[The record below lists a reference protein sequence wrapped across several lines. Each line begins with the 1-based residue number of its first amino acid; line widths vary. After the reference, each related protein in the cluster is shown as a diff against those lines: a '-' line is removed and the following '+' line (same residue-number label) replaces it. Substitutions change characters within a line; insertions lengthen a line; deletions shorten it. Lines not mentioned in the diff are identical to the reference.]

1 MNHTLF
7 LVTFLAYLL
16 ATLAFGVWISR
27 HHRSSG
33 EDFLLGGRRVSPL
46 LTIGSTVGTMVGT
59 GSSMGAVGYA
69 YANGWAGAL
78 YGIGG
83 ALGILALAQWFAPA
97 RAQRFATMSQE
108 LAHYVDDNPLVARL
122 VAVLTYIACVGWLGA
137 QILGGGVYLAWMAGI
152 DLPLAKLL
160 VAIGFGAYCV
170 IGGYVAVAWTDTLQ
184 ALIVFCGFILMAVYV
199 LARIGGVGAL
209 GEGLDPAAASLLGW
223 RRIGALPALSLVCVI
238 AVGVLASPAFRQ
250 RIYAA
255 RSVCAVRRS
264 FLLTGGLYLLFSAI
278 PAMVG
283 VAARQLVPGLAD
295 PSFAFPSLATD
306 VLPLALGLVLLV
318 AGLSATMSS
327 ASSDAIAGVAVL
339 TRDLYAMVCGRP
351 LAEHRTVAAS
361 RVGLVATIALAL
373 LLALLSNDII
383 GYIGTMIA
391 TVMSGLCVCALLGR
405 FWRRFTWQG
414 AVACLLCGSLVSIA
428 VGTQPAW
435 NAFWG
440 NPCIPG
446 LAAAFTA
453 GIVTS
458 LVGPARRR
466 HAAPLP
472 HPSPD

>member
-1 MNHTLF
+1 MNHMLF
-7 LVTFLAYLL
+7 LATFVAYLL
-16 ATLAFGVWISR
+16 VTLAFGAWISR
-27 HHRSSG
+27 HHRGSG

-97 RAQRFATMSQE
+97 RAQRFATMSEE
-108 LAHYVDDNPLVARL
+108 LAHYVGNNPLVARL

-152 DLPLAKLL
+152 DLALAKLL

-199 LARIGGVGAL
+199 LIRIGGPHAL

-223 RRIGALPALSLVCVI
+223 RKVGALPALSLVCVI

-255 RSVCAVRRS
+255 RSVTAVQRS
-264 FLLTGGLYLLFSAI
+264 FLFTGGLYMLFSVI
-278 PAMVG
+278 PAVVG
-283 VAARQLVPGLAD
+283 VAARQLAPTLGDA
-295 PSFAFPSLATD
+295 SFAFPYLATD
-306 VLPLALGLVLLV
+306 VLPLALGLALLV

-339 TRDLYAMVCGRP
+339 TRDLYAMVRGRP
-351 LAEHRTVAAS
+351 IEERKAVATS
-361 RVGLVATIALAL
+361 RLGLVATIALAL

-391 TVMSGLCVCALLGR
+391 TIMSGLCVCSLLGR

-414 AVACLLCGSLVSIA
+414 AVASLLGGSLVSIA
-428 VGTQPAW
+428 VGTEPSW

-440 NPCIPG
+440 NPCIPALIG
-446 LAAAFTA
+446 ASVA
-453 GIVTS
+453 GVVAS
-458 LVGPARRR
+458 LLSPARDLSGT
-466 HAAPLP
+466 ALP
-472 HPSPD
+472 PRSPD